1 MWSTFILQM
10 KGVCD
15 ITKVLN
21 LMSFK
26 YKRTDILQSTEQS
39 VGIIAVGF

>member
-1 MWSTFILQM
+1 MLSTFILQM

-26 YKRTDILQSTEQS
+26 YQQTDILQNS
-39 VGIIAVGF
+39 V